1 MNLIFNRSDGFT
13 FKKYSYLK
21 NGSYAHASNKA
32 FKCHEKSL
40 YFLEIQC
47 LGAGT
52 FSQALVSGSL

>member
-32 FKCHEKSL
+32 LIAMRNLCISWK
-40 YFLEIQC
+40 
-47 LGAGT
+47 
-52 FSQALVSGSL
+52 FSVWEPVPFHRLVSGSL